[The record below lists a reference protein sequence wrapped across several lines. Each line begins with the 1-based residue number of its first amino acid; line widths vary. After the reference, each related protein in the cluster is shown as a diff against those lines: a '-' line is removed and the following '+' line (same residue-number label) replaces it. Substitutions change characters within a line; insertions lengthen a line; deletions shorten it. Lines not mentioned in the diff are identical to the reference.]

1 VVATAFEIAM
11 REHSLG
17 DLRRYIEQLATADG
31 SYSLV
36 CARYGDSPVPADGL
50 RFADRTTARAAARA
64 TARYRARLRQ
74 YDERLPCYDIVVS
87 QEVTRRQWPTAD
99 RPTTTPRE
107 SDEWTLSPR
116 VVGASAERRSAR
128 VRFCH
133 RVATAV
139 FDVLSDHECHATER
153 AVLSAYDDLTESTA
167 DPDSLCVQ
175 LLERMALVL
184 DEQLPLA
191 EQAAVVT
198 DAADRLPETTAS
210 TSPVATTLSVLEAH
224 GLLDEYAV
232 SPPEPADDTRGR
244 RAHLSGYSL
253 APQDECLPILPI
265 VVELARHRTERSL
278 PSLTVAT
285 STDGWELTLG
295 PATTLPRATVPI
307 NAEV

>member
-1 VVATAFEIAM
+1 M
-11 REHSLG
+11 SEHSLG

-36 CARYGDSPVPADGL
+36 CARHGDSPVPADGL
-50 RFADRTTARAAARA
+50 RFKYRTTARAAARA

-87 QEVTRRQWPTAD
+87 QDVTHRQRPTPD
-99 RPTTTPRE
+99 RPVTTPQE
-107 SDEWTLSPR
+107 FDEWALSPR
-116 VVGASAERRSAR
+116 VVGASGGTRTAR

-133 RVATAV
+133 RVATAA
-139 FDVLSDHECHATER
+139 FEALSEHECHTTER
-153 AVLSAYDDLTESTA
+153 AVLSAYDDLAESTA
-167 DPDSLCVQ
+167 DPDLLCVR
-175 LLERMALVL
+175 LLERMAVVL

-191 EQAAVVT
+191 AQAAVVT
-198 DAADRLPETTAS
+198 DAAARLPEATAS
-210 TSPVATTLSVLEAH
+210 THPVATTLSVLEAH

-232 SPPEPADDTRGR
+232 STVEPGDDTDQC

-253 APQDECLPILPI
+253 TPQNECLPILPI

-278 PSLTVAT
+278 PSLQVAK
-285 STDGWELTLG
+285 STDGWDLLLG
-295 PATTLPRATVPI
+295 PATALPRATVPI